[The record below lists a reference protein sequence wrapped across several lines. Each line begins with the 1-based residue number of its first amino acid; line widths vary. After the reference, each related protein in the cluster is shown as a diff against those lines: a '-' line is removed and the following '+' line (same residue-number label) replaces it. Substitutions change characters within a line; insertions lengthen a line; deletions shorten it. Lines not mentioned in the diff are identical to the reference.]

1 MCSTAHTQAQSCS
14 ITTQLLKKSPLNRTL
29 VHRVLVKAR
38 PHARSTGSAEM
49 QAKRRRPWLL
59 LPRKKCQLA
68 PLIVYNCQFGG
79 MTTTEWLKP
88 PIGTQVSHNDT
99 AATNSFFHSQSTT
112 LSFPDPLCTC
122 WLIWPCA
129 TRLFPV
135 SPFHP
140 QGGVSTPP
148 RAWRRVDLCFTP
160 TEENLHSTAKKYWCL
175 I

>member
-1 MCSTAHTQAQSCS
+1 MIFFLH
-14 ITTQLLKKSPLNRTL
+14 
-29 VHRVLVKAR
+29 
-38 PHARSTGSAEM
+38 GSAEM
-49 QAKRRRPWLL
+49 QAKRRLWLL

-68 PLIVYNCQFGG
+68 PLIVYNRQFGG

-99 AATNSFFHSQSTT
+99 AAINSFFHSQSAT

-140 QGGVSTPP
+140 HGGV
-148 RAWRRVDLCFTP
+148 P
-160 TEENLHSTAKKYWCL
+160 TSSLSVYLLRTHQVESSLQLDITMECYSYRKVLW
-175 I
+175 

>member
-1 MCSTAHTQAQSCS
+1 MIFFLH
-14 ITTQLLKKSPLNRTL
+14 
-29 VHRVLVKAR
+29 
-38 PHARSTGSAEM
+38 GSAEM
-49 QAKRRRPWLL
+49 QAKRRLWLL

-68 PLIVYNCQFGG
+68 PLIVYNRQFGG

-140 QGGVSTPP
+140 HGGVSTPP
-148 RAWRRVDLCFTP
+148 RAWRRVPPSHSTRAWRRVSASPP